1 MKNNLDSEAVRMTMS
16 AWVFDGSSRGI
27 SKKMALYQ
35 GHILHGSFAA
45 MSRMARY
52 LGVCG
57 IEVHADYVEILRIV
71 IVEHTRHCAL
81 VD

>member
-1 MKNNLDSEAVRMTMS
+1 
-16 AWVFDGSSRGI
+16 
-27 SKKMALYQ
+27 MALYQ